1 MFKKTIDY
9 DLASKVYDQV
19 RTGDPEMV
27 QQILNGISLSSH
39 SLVLDVGCGTGN
51 NTLLFT
57 AATGAK
63 VAGLDISFGMLGKAR
78 EKTQHLP
85 FIQAP
90 ADCLPLMDGSLD
102 FVFMTEVI
110 HHLPDIPKTL
120 KEIYR
125 VLDSEGF
132 ICIVTQSHAQ
142 IDNRQTSRFFP
153 GTAQVDKERY
163 PDIDEIEQMLLT
175 AGFAKVT
182 PQEYNFKPV
191 SLGDEFLKTVSK
203 RGFSMLHKI
212 SDAEFENGL
221 QDLKIAYQSGDS
233 LLYSAGYYFVWAIKP

>member
-9 DLASKVYDQV
+9 DKVSKIYDQV

-27 QQILNGISLSSH
+27 QQILNGISLNSH

-57 AATGAK
+57 AAIVAK

-90 ADCLPLMDGSLD
+90 ADCLPIMDNSLD

-120 KEIYR
+120 KELCR
-125 VLDSEGF
+125 VLHVGGF

-142 IDNRQTSRFFP
+142 IDGRQTSRFFP

-163 PDIDEIEQMLLT
+163 PDIDAIEHMLLT
-175 AGFAKVT
+175 AGFANVI
-182 PQEYNFKPV
+182 PREYNFKPV
-191 SLGDEFLKTVSK
+191 RLGNEFLETVSK

-212 SDAEFENGL
+212 SEAEFEKGL
-221 QDLKIAYQSGDS
+221 QDLKIAYQNGDS
-233 LLYSAGYYFVWAIKP
+233 FLYSAGYYFVWATKP